1 MPRTRGQRPISTP
14 AVASASNR
22 LSTISTRSQSCIQRF
37 GRIGKSAPE
46 ESPSKKRKAF
56 VHNEGDEEEEEGE
69 STIVEAVED
78 VDETP
83 RLKRSRKRLLL
94 NRPLPQAPT
103 EDDTPTRGTSGL
115 LSALDLS
122 QTPPMQPRF
131 SPSKETMRTAETIKT
146 VDTPNSPTDTPATSP
161 CCSEF
166 PSSRPSTQDRKSDEL
181 PHGLLDLIDLHS
193 SFLGA
198 LSFHYAHNGI
208 SSPVDIRMLIPAITT
223 KWGKRKVTVEDIRRS
238 LGVMQSSAFTAH
250 PHPALKARTFILSD
264 YGNGRICL
272 EQQES
277 RKARSRRSSAVIPP
291 SIDENALNAL
301 FSIELSQRWDEYRR
315 KITPNSKSP
324 QSVSYFISQMP
335 LTDINTSS
343 LAKMGPLL
351 AKGQQRLED
360 FKAGALKR
368 QASMLNFSR
377 PLAPQPPVPFE
388 KETTPESQQSE
399 EFQEAPESQESHEQ
413 SETDEVEEKDEPK
426 TPRPATSGAVPE
438 TPAAQTTASK
448 HSRLFRSKSISN
460 LSAKASAVTKK
471 STLMTKKSLSSL
483 SSLAKASDT
492 TSVPPPVPA
501 LPKTKSLPST
511 ETQTPGPNRSH
522 HVRGASLLERIR
534 AKQNAAANAPA
545 GPTPEERARIAA
557 LHRAEEVLAT
567 LSLMASTAS
576 VVTGSYYSAAAL
588 AVSAG
593 LPSPSPSTP
602 SSPSVSTT
610 TRDSAAIS
618 SSSTRASTAASSL
631 GSGAP
636 LLGNGSSPQRVSFP
650 LPRLVRDVQASSRS
664 PVGADE
670 VRRCVEV
677 LAKEV
682 AVGYVALVKLGA
694 TDVVVVDLAKR
705 VGTAE
710 VRRRVGVALGGK
722 I

>member
-14 AVASASNR
+14 AATPSNNR
-22 LSTISTRSQSCIQRF
+22 LSTVSTRSQSGIQRF
-37 GRIGKSAPE
+37 GRIGKAVPE

-56 VHNEGDEEEEEGE
+56 VHNDGDEEEEDDE

-94 NRPLPQAPT
+94 NRPLPRPPS
-103 EDDTPTRGTSGL
+103 EYDTPTRGTSGL

-122 QTPPMQPRF
+122 QTPPMRPRF
-131 SPSKETMRTAETIKT
+131 SPSKETMRTADTIKT

-161 CCSEF
+161 CCSEP
-166 PSSRPSTQDRKSDEL
+166 PSSRPSTQDRKNDEL
-181 PHGLLDLIDLHS
+181 PQGLLDLIDLHS

-198 LSFHYAHNGI
+198 LSFYYAHNGI

-223 KWGKRKVTVEDIRRS
+223 KWGKRKVTIEDIRRS

-250 PHPALKARTFILSD
+250 PHPALKARTFLLSD
-264 YGNGRICL
+264 YGHGKICL

-277 RKARSRRSSAVIPP
+277 RKARSRRSSTVISP
-291 SIDENALNAL
+291 SLDENALNAL

-335 LTDINTSS
+335 LTEITTCPS
-343 LAKMGPLL
+343 LAKMGPFL

-368 QASMLNFSR
+368 QASMMNFSR
-377 PLAPQPPVPFE
+377 PLGSQTPAPA
-388 KETTPESQQSE
+388 ETEPTPEGSE
-399 EFQEAPESQESHEQ
+399 SL
-413 SETDEVEEKDEPK
+413 SETEEVEEMDILK
-426 TPRPATSGAVPE
+426 TPRPATSSAVPE
-438 TPAAQTTASK
+438 TPAAPTTATK
-448 HSRLFRSKSISN
+448 NSRSLFRSKSISN
-460 LSAKASAVTKK
+460 LSAKATSVTKK

-483 SSLAKASDT
+483 SSMAKSSDT
-492 TSVPPPVPA
+492 TSFPPPVPS
-501 LPKTKSLPST
+501 LPKTKSLPSSKPNDP
-511 ETQTPGPNRSH
+511 QTPAPNRSH
-522 HVRGASLLERIR
+522 HSRGASLLDRIR
-534 AKQNAAANAPA
+534 AKQTAAANAPP

-557 LHRAEEVLAT
+557 LHRAEDVLAT

-576 VVTGSYYSAAAL
+576 VVSGSYYSAAAL
-588 AVSAG
+588 AVSAA

-610 TRDSAAIS
+610 TA
-618 SSSTRASTAASSL
+618 STRASTAASSTA
-631 GSGAP
+631 SSAAP

-650 LPRLVRDVQASSRS
+650 LPRLVRDVQASSRT

-670 VRRCVEV
+670 VRRCVQV
-677 LAKEV
+677 LADEV
-682 AVGYVALVKLGA
+682 AKGYVALVKLGA
-694 TDVVVVDLAKR
+694 TEVVVVDLAKR
-705 VGTAE
+705 VGSAE
-710 VRRRVGVALGGK
+710 VRRRVGDALGEQL
-722 I
+722 

>member
-1 MPRTRGQRPISTP
+1 
-14 AVASASNR
+14 
-22 LSTISTRSQSCIQRF
+22 
-37 GRIGKSAPE
+37 
-46 ESPSKKRKAF
+46 
-56 VHNEGDEEEEEGE
+56 
-69 STIVEAVED
+69 
-78 VDETP
+78 
-83 RLKRSRKRLLL
+83 
-94 NRPLPQAPT
+94 
-103 EDDTPTRGTSGL
+103 
-115 LSALDLS
+115 
-122 QTPPMQPRF
+122 
-131 SPSKETMRTAETIKT
+131 MRTAETIKT

-368 QASMLNFSR
+368 QASKLNFSR
-377 PLAPQPPVPFE
+377 PLAPQ
-388 KETTPESQQSE
+388 TP
-399 EFQEAPESQESHEQ
+399 
-413 SETDEVEEKDEPK
+413 
-426 TPRPATSGAVPE
+426 
-438 TPAAQTTASK
+438 
-448 HSRLFRSKSISN
+448 
-460 LSAKASAVTKK
+460 
-471 STLMTKKSLSSL
+471 
-483 SSLAKASDT
+483 
-492 TSVPPPVPA
+492 
-501 LPKTKSLPST
+501 
-511 ETQTPGPNRSH
+511 TQTPGPNRSH

-588 AVSAG
+588 A
-593 LPSPSPSTP
+593 
-602 SSPSVSTT
+602 
-610 TRDSAAIS
+610 
-618 SSSTRASTAASSL
+618 
-631 GSGAP
+631 
-636 LLGNGSSPQRVSFP
+636 
-650 LPRLVRDVQASSRS
+650 ASSRS